1 MLRFEPLDRNHDRKG
16 FRCGEQALDMYLVTT
31 ARQHAEKGI
40 SRTFVAVD
48 EVAPR
53 RVVGYFTLTV
63 AEVDRDLL
71 PVRQKR
77 GMPKGGLPVIK
88 LARLA
93 VDRDFQGQGMG
104 GVLIVEALRR
114 AMSAQVMTGSV
125 AVLVEAKS
133 DRAAAFYEKYG
144 FVRLPDTLRVLC
156 MGFGPIQEL
165 LQAP

>member
-1 MLRFEPLDRNHDRKG
+1 MLRFEPLDRHHDRRG
-16 FRCGEQALDMYLVTT
+16 FDCGEQALDIYLVTT

-48 EVAPR
+48 EASPR

-63 AEVDRDLL
+63 AEIDRDLL
-71 PVRQKR
+71 PTGQRR

-114 AMSAQVMTGSV
+114 AMAAQVMTGSV
-125 AVLVEAKS
+125 AVLVEAES
-133 DRAAAFYEKYG
+133 EHAAAFYAKYG
-144 FVRLPDTLRVLC
+144 FVRLPDAAQVLC
-156 MGFGPIQEL
+156 MGFGPIREL